1 MKRLMSREM
10 LKELITLIE
19 PHKDDHPELY
29 EYLMMTWTACHYDS
43 TLYACNVTGAICL
56 QRHLSEFDD
65 DIVRFYEK
73 ERDKGFNM

>member
-1 MKRLMSREM
+1 MSREM
-10 LKELITLIE
+10 LRDLIDLVE

>member
-10 LKELITLIE
+10 LRDLIDLVE